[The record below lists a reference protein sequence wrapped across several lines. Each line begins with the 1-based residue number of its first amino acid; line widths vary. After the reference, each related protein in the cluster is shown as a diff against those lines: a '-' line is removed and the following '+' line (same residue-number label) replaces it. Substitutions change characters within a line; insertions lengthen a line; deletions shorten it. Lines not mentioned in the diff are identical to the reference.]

1 MWIMDKLLGCF
12 WLFLLLGL
20 LPLILGLPW
29 SKVLDDKIS
38 YELSY
43 AIGFFLQLALFQI
56 AVTPV
61 VFLRGSFVSVV
72 RLYAVL
78 LLAACVCSLYFMK
91 KTRLSPLLVK
101 AERLSVFEILYLCAF
116 LAVLS
121 LQVCRGFTHDLTY
134 MSLDDATYTVIS
146 QQALEGQGLGTV
158 NTATGEAW
166 QLDYRYGL
174 PAWLYYPA
182 LLSYCSG
189 FSVATVAH
197 TLQYVQLILLAYA
210 VYWYLSGLLFD
221 DRKNRLIFML
231 LIALFYWYGY
241 HSHYSLTFRLL
252 GPNYQGKALVAVSL
266 TPLVFALL
274 IRKLKKPFSQPF
286 FWLLLFLGAAAC
298 SLSFWGA
305 GTFLVILALPIL
317 ISLFFK
323 GRDFR
328 HLLYAVSGATVPAL
342 TAALFF
348 VSKYAV

>member
-12 WLFLLLGL
+12 WLFLLLGM

-29 SKVLDDKIS
+29 SKVLEGRIS
-38 YELSY
+38 YTLSY
-43 AIGFFLQLALFQI
+43 GIGFFLQLVLFQL
-56 AVTPV
+56 AVTPM
-61 VFLRGSFVSVV
+61 VFLRGSFVGVV
-72 RLYAVL
+72 RIFAIL
-78 LLAACVCSLYFMK
+78 LLAACVCSLYFIK
-91 KTRLSPLLVK
+91 KNRLSLLPLK
-101 AERLSVFEILYLCAF
+101 IGRLSVFEILYLCAF

-121 LQVCRGFTHDLTY
+121 LQVCRGFTYDLTY
-134 MSLDDATYTVIS
+134 MSLDDATYTVMA
-146 QQALEGQGLGTV
+146 QQALAGQGLGIV
-158 NTATGEAW
+158 DPATGEATV
-166 QLDYRYGL
+166 LNLKYGL

-189 FSVATVAH
+189 FSVAAVAH
-197 TLQYVQLILLAYA
+197 TLQYVQLILLAYT

-221 DRKNRLIFML
+221 DRQNRLIFML

-252 GPNYQGKALVAVSL
+252 GPNYQGKAVVAVSL

-274 IRKLKKPFSQPF
+274 IRKLKEPFSRPF

-317 ISLFFK
+317 ISLLIK
-323 GRDFR
+323 GRDSR
-328 HLLYAVSGATVPAL
+328 HLLYVVSGSAVPAL

>member
-1 MWIMDKLLGCF
+1 MDKFLGCF
-12 WLFLLLGL
+12 WLFFLLGI
-20 LPLILGLPW
+20 LPLTFGLPW
-29 SKVLDDKIS
+29 SQVLDGKIS
-38 YELSY
+38 YTLSY
-43 AIGFFLQLALFQI
+43 AIGFFLQLVLFQL

-72 RLYAVL
+72 RIFGVL
-78 LLAACVCSLYFMK
+78 LLMACVCSLYFMK
-91 KTRLSPLLVK
+91 KNRLSPLPVK
-101 AERLSVFEILYLCAF
+101 AGRLSVFEILYLCAF
-116 LAVLS
+116 LAVLG
-121 LQVCRGFTHDLTY
+121 LQVCHGFTFDLTY
-134 MSLDDATYTVIS
+134 MSLDDATYTVMA

-158 NTATGEAW
+158 NTATGEAGL
-166 QLDYRYGL
+166 LDYRYGL
-174 PAWLYYPA
+174 PGWLYYPA
-182 LLSYCSG
+182 LLSYFSG

-221 DRKNRLIFML
+221 DRQNRLIFML

-252 GPNYQGKALVAVSL
+252 GPNYQGKAVVAVSL

-274 IRKLKKPFSQPF
+274 IRKLKEPFQLSF

-305 GTFLVILALPIL
+305 GTFLVILTLPIL
-317 ISLFFK
+317 ISLLIK

-328 HLLYAVSGATVPAL
+328 HLLYVVSGSAVPAL